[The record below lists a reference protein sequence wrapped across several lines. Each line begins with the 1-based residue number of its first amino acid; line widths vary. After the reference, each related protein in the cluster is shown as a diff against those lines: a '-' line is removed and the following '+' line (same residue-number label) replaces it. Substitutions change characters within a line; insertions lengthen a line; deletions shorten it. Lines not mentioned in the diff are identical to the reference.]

1 MLGSHSGFTKRG
13 GKIKG
18 VIMKYQIS
26 EIEPN
31 FESVMAKYGSYE
43 HYRKMHPEYHL
54 YQDLQKKLPE
64 YVRMLNK
71 LKNIKF
77 PENLNGDL
85 PF

>member
-1 MLGSHSGFTKRG
+1 
-13 GKIKG
+13 
-18 VIMKYQIS
+18 MKYQNPEFEPS
-26 EIEPN
+26 EQTIAN
-31 FESVMAKYGSYE
+31 FGGVKEYK
-43 HYRKMHPEYHL
+43 RQHPEYHL

-64 YVRMLNK
+64 YVRMLDK